1 MISALCERAGPGED
15 GSRTGDITGI
25 FTVLVSGSDM
35 DEPVADMVRGTL
47 DGHVVLDREIAE
59 RGRFPA
65 IDLRR
70 SVSRSAP
77 MAWSERE
84 AALVAR
90 ARGLIA
96 RYEEAVPMIQ
106 AGLYSTGTDTE
117 IDEAIALWPALDRFV
132 GTSSEGESDF
142 ESFARLGDILDAGA
156 GGPDLA
162 GEG

>member
-1 MISALCERAGPGED
+1 
-15 GSRTGDITGI
+15 
-25 FTVLVSGSDM
+25 M

-90 ARGLIA
+90 ARALIA
-96 RYEEAVPMIQ
+96 RFEEAEPMIQ
-106 AGLYSTGTDTE
+106 AGLYSLGTDPG

-132 GTSSEGESDF
+132 GTSAEGESDL
-142 ESFARLGDILDAGA
+142 ESFARLGDILGSGGAGSELALKVRGEEVGAAAGSKAAGLNQGESSGA
-156 GGPDLA
+156 GGRRRDPAL
-162 GEG
+162 